1 MNDVNFDLWFN
12 NTVLTKTIHT
22 DDVMVATF
30 QHPGTIMY
38 SITYTLLAHPQ
49 SIQITGDAGQA
60 VFSPTWNPVRKVNY
74 ETYATGY
81 ILEKLNCCRR
91 DEADYTLE
99 NIESD
104 WDDFSKDYEDEPE
117 YLKAVR
123 KIVDDVLIPNVN
135 SEQFDIW
142 ADAREEMNNPE
153 VEYQIDVADLPDILS
168 IGARPNSN
176 KLIFVEGL
184 RRLEKYG
191 AFDKD
196 VNKIVIGNPDE
207 FKY

>member
-1 MNDVNFDLWFN
+1 MNYVNYDLWFN

-49 SIQITGDAGQA
+49 SIQIAGDAGQA
-60 VFSPTWNPVRKVNY
+60 VFTPTWNPVQKVNY
-74 ETYATGY
+74 DTYATGY

-91 DEADYTLE
+91 DEDEYTLA

-104 WDDFSKDYEDEPE
+104 WDDFSKDYEDDSE

-123 KIVDDVLIPNVN
+123 KIVDDVLVPNIN
-135 SEQFDIW
+135 AEQFDIW
-142 ADAREEMNNPE
+142 ADAREEMSDPE
-153 VEYQIDVADLPDILS
+153 VEYQIDVTDLPDILS
-168 IGARPNSN
+168 IGARPNGN

-184 RRLEKYG
+184 RRLEKCG
-191 AFDKD
+191 AFDRS
-196 VNKIVIGNPDE
+196 VNKIVIGKPEE